1 MSHLITLHNDLMTKE
16 GWTEL
21 AAIMKER
28 TEARKQREAAVIL
41 DPKKEFTGHFDNYCN
56 PIYNGSILAVHSG
69 YEGYWTVFK
78 NEAGEWQT
86 RSIVDPGEEAYIET
100 YPLEQNLGH
109 SEVIENAEKHRAEL
123 IAETMS
129 GGQCGKCEYRAQCDE
144 EGFARCR
151 ACEEE

>member
-1 MSHLITLHNDLMTKE
+1 MSHLITLHNDPLTKE

-56 PIYNGSILAVHSG
+56 PIYSDSIICLCSG
-69 YEGYWTVFK
+69 NEGYWTVFK
-78 NEAGEWQT
+78 NEKGEWMKK
-86 RSIVDPGEEAYIET
+86 SIDVDENDGGPTVE
-100 YPLEQNLGH
+100 PLTEYLDH
-109 SEVIENAEKHRAEL
+109 AEVVEDAKAHAAMLLQDEL
-123 IAETMS
+123 S
-129 GGQCGKCEYRAQCDE
+129 GGQCGKCEYRPQCDE

-151 ACEEE
+151 ACEGE